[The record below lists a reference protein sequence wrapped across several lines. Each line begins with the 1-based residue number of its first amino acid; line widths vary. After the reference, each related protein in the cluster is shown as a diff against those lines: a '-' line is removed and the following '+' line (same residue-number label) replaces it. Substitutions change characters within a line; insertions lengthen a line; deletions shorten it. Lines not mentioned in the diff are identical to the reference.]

1 MVEAVPQVENVPRK
15 RQVVTKEFSLIA
27 TDAKGT
33 VVVIGE
39 IKATVIER
47 RHVLIVR
54 RPM

>member
-1 MVEAVPQVENVPRK
+1 
-15 RQVVTKEFSLIA
+15 VTKDFSLVA
-27 TDAKGT
+27 TEAEGT